1 MPKGKSSK
9 IYTEWKCSHTDE
21 VPNDKVSREQL
32 VSWYM
37 FRRNRR
43 AESQQAKANG
53 SYVVKS
59 KGITPKKASA
69 VQSFSYSYQSYC
81 GISASPSAE
90 TLLMSNNNNNIQPTY
105 YTDRT
110 DRKYKTNSLPGTQ
123 EIDSSFDEDDDMI
136 EIDERDEVYENDFR
150 KTSIDETHEV

>member
-1 MPKGKSSK
+1 MPKGKNSK

-21 VPNDKVSREQL
+21 VPNDTVSREKL

-59 KGITPKKASA
+59 KGIPPKKSSP
-69 VQSFSYSYQSYC
+69 VQSFSYSYQSYP

-105 YTDRT
+105 YADRR
-110 DRKYKTNSLPGTQ
+110 DRKYSTNTLPSTK
-123 EIDSSFDEDDDMI
+123 ELDDSFDEDDDMM
-136 EIDERDEVYENDFR
+136 EIDERDEVQQRDLKKTPINEMYE
-150 KTSIDETHEV
+150 V